1 MAKKIYEGIPDIVH
15 GQPTRRSWL
24 NLFLG
29 SGAGAF
35 LAAVGYPVARYLVP
49 PQVAEAS
56 AASVTLPLKASD
68 VKPNSGTIFKFGN
81 RPGMLVRTPSGEFKA
96 FSAMCTHLN
105 CTVQFRED
113 MGSLWCACHNGRFDL
128 NGQNVAGPPPRP
140 LEQYAVHVQ
149 GDQIIVRKNT

>member
-1 MAKKIYEGIPDIVH
+1 
-15 GQPTRRSWL
+15 
-24 NLFLG
+24 
-29 SGAGAF
+29 
-35 LAAVGYPVARYLVP
+35 
-49 PQVAEAS
+49 
-56 AASVTLPLKASD
+56 
-68 VKPNSGTIFKFGN
+68 
-81 RPGMLVRTPSGEFKA
+81 
-96 FSAMCTHLN
+96 LN